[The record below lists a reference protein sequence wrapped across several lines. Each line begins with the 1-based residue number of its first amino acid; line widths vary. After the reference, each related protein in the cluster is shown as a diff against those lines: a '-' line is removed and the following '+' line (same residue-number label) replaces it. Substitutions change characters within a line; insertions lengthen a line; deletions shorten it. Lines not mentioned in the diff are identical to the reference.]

1 MLRGIYA
8 ISDTTLT
15 PKNRL
20 EQSLQ
25 AAIKG
30 GIALF
35 QLRDKESSDE
45 EIATLCH
52 QLGRI
57 CQESNVVF
65 VLNDR
70 VELAIQ
76 LNVQAL
82 HIGKKENDMPYSLE
96 ELCQIRSCYR
106 GILGVS
112 CYGDLKLAEAA
123 KEAKADY
130 VAFGACFPSS
140 TKPQAQ
146 RIDIKIFESFNAT
159 PTCAIGGI
167 NVKNIGLL
175 KHAQMVACVR
185 SIWLGD
191 IEQNVQRLIQNWQFA

>member
-15 PKNRL
+15 PKDKL

-52 QLGRI
+52 QLGQI
-57 CQESNVVF
+57 CQESNVIF

-76 LNVQAL
+76 LNV
-82 HIGKKENDMPYSLE
+82 
-96 ELCQIRSCYR
+96 
-106 GILGVS
+106 
-112 CYGDLKLAEAA
+112 
-123 KEAKADY
+123 
-130 VAFGACFPSS
+130 
-140 TKPQAQ
+140 
-146 RIDIKIFESFNAT
+146 
-159 PTCAIGGI
+159 
-167 NVKNIGLL
+167 
-175 KHAQMVACVR
+175 
-185 SIWLGD
+185 
-191 IEQNVQRLIQNWQFA
+191 